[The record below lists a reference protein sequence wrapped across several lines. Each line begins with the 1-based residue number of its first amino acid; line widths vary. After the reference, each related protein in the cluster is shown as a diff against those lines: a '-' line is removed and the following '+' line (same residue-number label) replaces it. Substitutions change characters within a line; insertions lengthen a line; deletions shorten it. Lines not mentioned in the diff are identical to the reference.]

1 MSRPKKEFI
10 PTSLSDLNIDSISLG
25 SNGDRHNNNGSN
37 GARINNL
44 DRSKATSSFNLAS
57 HQSSRQSTHSSNSNF
72 SRTSKMYGSQSN
84 LSASASVNSHNI
96 NSPSSG
102 TVDRWEQAWN
112 DNNNTYRPPS
122 FQQQQQREHSIEKSN
137 KSIKHSHTTSFD
149 FKRSNSINQNQPT
162 SNRSSNH
169 YSSDPFDD
177 PWSGIF
183 ICYSSSAQ
191 LHPRKVTCR
200 HQHHHHNV
208 VMETHTNEST
218 HEQEC
223 FLSVCHPPCCFSV
236 FQSFVLRSS
245 SNFIFYW
252 LLSEVCDNLIRI
264 SFVFYSETHDF
275 ESNSNERTSA
285 NHVGEPYQQLQQQ
298 LQKPDKRI
306 RSLRCN
312 LRLRSWESRRTFIQG
327 EFDLFWYDV
336 GRHLIVFQSQENDTI
351 RLLNKVDEN
360 WYEGAVNGRSGY
372 FPQSYV
378 SFIDLC

>member
-57 HQSSRQSTHSSNSNF
+57 HQSSRQSTHSSNSSF

-84 LSASASVNSHNI
+84 LSVSASVNSKNI

-122 FQQQQQREHSIEKSN
+122 FQQQQQREHSIEKPN

-162 SNRSSNH
+162 SNRSSNQNH
-169 YSSDPFDD
+169 YVADPFDD

-218 HEQEC
+218 HEQKC

-236 FQSFVLRSS
+236 SIICFAFVIKL
-245 SNFIFYW
+245 FFIDFHLKCVTIFYAY
-252 LLSEVCDNLIRI
+252 LDLSFFIVKPTISNPIPMSAPQQTTSVNLINNFNNNYRNQTSGFAHCVAI
-264 SFVFYSETHDF
+264 YDF
-275 ESNSNERTSA
+275 EAENP
-285 NHVGEPYQQLQQQ
+285 GELSF
-298 LQKPDKRI
+298 KV
-306 RSLRCN
+306 SV
-312 LRLRSWESRRTFIQG
+312 WFV
-327 EFDLFWYDV
+327 WYDV
-336 GRHLIVFQSQENDTI
+336 GCHLIALQS
-351 RLLNKVDEN
+351 
-360 WYEGAVNGRSGY
+360 
-372 FPQSYV
+372 
-378 SFIDLC
+378 